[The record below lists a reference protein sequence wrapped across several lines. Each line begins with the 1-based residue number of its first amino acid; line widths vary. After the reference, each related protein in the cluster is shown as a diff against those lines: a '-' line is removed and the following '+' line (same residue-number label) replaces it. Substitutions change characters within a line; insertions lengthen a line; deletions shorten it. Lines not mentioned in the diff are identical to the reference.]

1 MKHTEVRQS
10 QEVFINSL
18 LILIF
23 LINPIQNFGQVYKVD
38 KDGISTRVILDKEYI
53 VLSKFESE
61 SGNFISTLGG
71 YYKPGKFLNLDEDV
85 YDVNLEFN
93 SNYDQDSI
101 KSISIIKTSKWK
113 NISKSNDILKGKW
126 VMSGRYNN
134 GEFRT
139 RNTDLPRKTMKILI
153 DGFFQWIAFNTET
166 FKFSG
171 SGGGEYETLD
181 GKYIEII
188 QYFSRDD
195 SRVGA
200 VLDFNYE
207 IKNKD
212 WYHSGLSSKGNTI
225 NEVWTIRNK
234 K

>member
-1 MKHTEVRQS
+1 MS
-10 QEVFINSL
+10 MFIKGFQGL
-18 LILIF
+18 CKKLILILVF
-23 LINPIQNFGQVYKVD
+23 LMYPSFNFSQVYHVD
-38 KDGISTRVILDKEYI
+38 NEEDISRVILDNEYI
-53 VLSKFESE
+53 VISKFKSD

-71 YYKPGKFLNLDEDV
+71 YYQLNEGV
-85 YDVNLEFN
+85 YEINLEFN

-101 KSISIIKTSKWK
+101 KTLSITKASKWK
-113 NISKSNDILKGKW
+113 NISKENDILKGKW

-200 VLDFNYE
+200 ELDFNYE
-207 IKNKD
+207 VKNKD
-212 WYHSGLSSKGNTI
+212 WYHSGLSSKGNPI
-225 NEVWTIRNK
+225 NEVWTIRNNK
-234 K
+234 

>member
-1 MKHTEVRQS
+1 MIYMLIKGLQRLCEKQ
-10 QEVFINSL
+10 ILILAL
-18 LILIF
+18 LIYPSL
-23 LINPIQNFGQVYKVD
+23 NFSQVYHID
-38 KDGISTRVILDKEYI
+38 NEEDISRVILDNEYI
-53 VLSKFESE
+53 VISKFKSD

-71 YYKPGKFLNLDEDV
+71 YYQLNEGV
-85 YDVNLEFN
+85 YEINLEFN
-93 SNYDQDSI
+93 SNYEQDSI
-101 KSISIIKTSKWK
+101 ESLSIAKTSKWK
-113 NISKSNDILKGKW
+113 NISKENNTLNGKW

-139 RNTDLPRKTMKILI
+139 RNTALPRKTMKVLI

-171 SGGGEYETLD
+171 SGGGEYETVD

-200 VLDFNYE
+200 ELDFNYE

-212 WYHSGLSSKGNTI
+212 WYHTGLSSKGKPI
-225 NEVWTIRNK
+225 NEVWSIRDNK
-234 K
+234 

>member
-1 MKHTEVRQS
+1 MKGL
-10 QEVFINSL
+10 FIRGLQGIFNK
-18 LILIF
+18 LIIILAF
-23 LINPIQNFGQVYKVD
+23 LIYPSLNFSQVYQVD
-38 KDGISTRVILDKEYI
+38 NDEVTTRVILDNEYI
-53 VLSKFESE
+53 VLSKFETE
-61 SGNFISTLGG
+61 SGKFVSTIGG
-71 YYKPGKFLNLDEDV
+71 FYKTGEFLNLNEDV

-101 KSISIIKTSKWK
+101 KSISIVKTSKWK

-171 SGGGEYETLD
+171 SGGGEYETID

-200 VLDFNYE
+200 ELDFNYE
-207 IKNKD
+207 IKNED
-212 WYHSGLSSKGNTI
+212 WLHTGLSSKGKPI
-225 NEVWTIRNK
+225 NEVWSIRDNK
-234 K
+234 

>member
-10 QEVFINSL
+10 QEVFIKSL
-18 LILIF
+18 LLIF

-101 KSISIIKTSKWK
+101 KNFSIIKTSKWK
-113 NISKSNDILKGKW
+113 NISKTNDILKGKW

-212 WYHSGLSSKGNTI
+212 WYHSGLSSKGNPI

>member
-1 MKHTEVRQS
+1 MKRM
-10 QEVFINSL
+10 FIRGLQGMFTKLIIL
-18 LILIF
+18 LTF
-23 LINPIQNFGQVYKVD
+23 LIYPSLNFSQVYHID
-38 KDGISTRVILDKEYI
+38 NEEDISRVILDNEYI
-53 VLSKFESE
+53 VISKFKSD

-71 YYKPGKFLNLDEDV
+71 YYQLNEGV
-85 YDVNLEFN
+85 YEINLEFN

-101 KSISIIKTSKWK
+101 KTLSITKASKWK
-113 NISKSNDILKGKW
+113 NISKENDILKGKW

-200 VLDFNYE
+200 ELDFNYE
-207 IKNKD
+207 VKNKD
-212 WYHSGLSSKGNTI
+212 WYHSGFSSKGNPI
-225 NEVWTIRNK
+225 NEVWTIRNNK
-234 K
+234 

>member
-10 QEVFINSL
+10 QEVFIKSL

-101 KSISIIKTSKWK
+101 KSISIKKTSKWK
-113 NISKSNDILKGKW
+113 NISKTNDILKGKW

-212 WYHSGLSSKGNTI
+212 WYHSGLSSKGNPI

>member
-1 MKHTEVRQS
+1 MIYILIKGLQRLCEKP
-10 QEVFINSL
+10 I
-18 LILIF
+18 LILVF
-23 LINPIQNFGQVYKVD
+23 LIYPSLSFSQVYNVD
-38 KDGISTRVILDKEYI
+38 NEEDISRVILDNEYI
-53 VLSKFESE
+53 VISKFKSD

-71 YYKPGKFLNLDEDV
+71 YYQLNEGV
-85 YDVNLEFN
+85 YEINLEFN
-93 SNYDQDSI
+93 SNYEQDSI
-101 KSISIIKTSKWK
+101 KSLSIAKTSKWK
-113 NISKSNDILKGKW
+113 NISKENNTLNGKW

-139 RNTDLPRKTMKILI
+139 RNKALPRKTMKVLI

-171 SGGGEYETLD
+171 SGGGEYETVD

-200 VLDFNYE
+200 ELDFNYE

-212 WYHSGLSSKGNTI
+212 WYHTGLSSKGKPI
-225 NEVWTIRNK
+225 NEVWSIRDNK
-234 K
+234 

>member
-10 QEVFINSL
+10 QEVFIKSL

-101 KSISIIKTSKWK
+101 KSISIKKTSKWK

-212 WYHSGLSSKGNTI
+212 WYHSGLSSKGNPI

>member
-1 MKHTEVRQS
+1 MIYILIKGLQRLCEKP
-10 QEVFINSL
+10 I
-18 LILIF
+18 LILVF
-23 LINPIQNFGQVYKVD
+23 LIYSSLNFSQVYNVD
-38 KDGISTRVILDKEYI
+38 NEEDISRVILDNEYI
-53 VLSKFESE
+53 VISKFKSA

-71 YYKPGKFLNLDEDV
+71 YYQLNEGV
-85 YDVNLEFN
+85 YEINLEFN
-93 SNYDQDSI
+93 SNYEQDSI
-101 KSISIIKTSKWK
+101 KSLSIAKTSKWK
-113 NISKSNDILKGKW
+113 NISKENNTLNGKW

-139 RNTDLPRKTMKILI
+139 RNTALPRKTMKVLI

-171 SGGGEYETLD
+171 SGGGEYETGD

-200 VLDFNYE
+200 ELDFNYE

-212 WYHSGLSSKGNTI
+212 WYHTGLSSKGKPI
-225 NEVWTIRNK
+225 NEVWSIRDNK
-234 K
+234 

>member
-1 MKHTEVRQS
+1 MKGL
-10 QEVFINSL
+10 FIRGLQGIFNK
-18 LILIF
+18 LIIILAF
-23 LINPIQNFGQVYKVD
+23 LIYPSLNFSQVYQVD
-38 KDGISTRVILDKEYI
+38 NDEVTTRVILDNEYI
-53 VLSKFESE
+53 VLSKFETE
-61 SGNFISTLGG
+61 SGKFVSTIGG
-71 YYKPGKFLNLDEDV
+71 FYKTGEFLNLNEDV

-93 SNYDQDSI
+93 SNYGQDSI
-101 KSISIIKTSKWK
+101 KSISIVKTSKWK

-171 SGGGEYETLD
+171 SGGGEYETID

-200 VLDFNYE
+200 ELDFNYE
-207 IKNKD
+207 IKNED
-212 WYHSGLSSKGNTI
+212 WLHTGLSSKGKPI
-225 NEVWTIRNK
+225 NEVWSIRDNK
-234 K
+234 

>member
-10 QEVFINSL
+10 QEVFIKSL

-101 KSISIIKTSKWK
+101 KSISIVKTSKWK
-113 NISKSNDILKGKW
+113 NISKTNDILKGKW

-212 WYHSGLSSKGNTI
+212 WYHSGLSSKGNPI

>member
-10 QEVFINSL
+10 QEVFIKSL

-101 KSISIIKTSKWK
+101 KSLSIVKTSKWK

-134 GEFRT
+134 GEFRS
-139 RNTDLPRKTMKILI
+139 RKTDLPRKTMKILI

-171 SGGGEYETLD
+171 SGGGEYETID

-212 WYHSGLSSKGNTI
+212 WYHSGLSSKGNPI

>member
-1 MKHTEVRQS
+1 MKYSEFRQS
-10 QEVFINSL
+10 QEIFIKSL

-23 LINPIQNFGQVYKVD
+23 LINPIQNFGQVYQVD
-38 KDGISTRVILDKEYI
+38 KNGISTGVILDKDYI

-71 YYKPGKFLNLDEDV
+71 YYKPGESLNLNEYV

-212 WYHSGLSSKGNTI
+212 WYHSGLSSKGNPI

>member
-1 MKHTEVRQS
+1 MS
-10 QEVFINSL
+10 IFIKGFQGICKNI
-18 LILIF
+18 ILVLAF
-23 LINPIQNFGQVYKVD
+23 LIYPSLNFSQVYNVD
-38 KDGISTRVILDKEYI
+38 NEEDISRVILDNEYI
-53 VLSKFESE
+53 VISKFKSD

-71 YYKPGKFLNLDEDV
+71 YYQLNEGV
-85 YDVNLEFN
+85 YEINLEFN
-93 SNYDQDSI
+93 SNYEQDSI
-101 KSISIIKTSKWK
+101 VFLSIAKTSKWK
-113 NISKSNDILKGKW
+113 NISKENNTLNGKW

-139 RNTDLPRKTMKILI
+139 RNTALPRKTMKVLI

-171 SGGGEYETLD
+171 SGGGEYETVD

-200 VLDFNYE
+200 ELDFNYE

-212 WYHSGLSSKGNTI
+212 WYHTGLSSKGKPI
-225 NEVWTIRNK
+225 NEVWSIRDNK
-234 K
+234 

>member
-1 MKHTEVRQS
+1 MKYSEFKQS
-10 QEVFINSL
+10 QEIFIKSL

-23 LINPIQNFGQVYKVD
+23 LINSIQNFGQVYQVD
-38 KDGISTRVILDKEYI
+38 KNGISTRVILDKDYI

-71 YYKPGKFLNLDEDV
+71 YYKPGESLNLNEYV

-101 KSISIIKTSKWK
+101 KNFSIIKTSKWK
-113 NISKSNDILKGKW
+113 NISKTNDILKGKW

-171 SGGGEYETLD
+171 SGGGEYETID

-200 VLDFNYE
+200 ELDFNYE
-207 IKNKD
+207 IKNED
-212 WYHSGLSSKGNTI
+212 WLHTGLSSKGKPI
-225 NEVWTIRNK
+225 NEVWSIRDNK
-234 K
+234 

>member
-1 MKHTEVRQS
+1 MKGL
-10 QEVFINSL
+10 FIRGLQGIFNK
-18 LILIF
+18 LIIILAF
-23 LINPIQNFGQVYKVD
+23 LIYPSLNFSQVYQVD
-38 KDGISTRVILDKEYI
+38 NDEVTTRVILDNEYI
-53 VLSKFESE
+53 VLSKFETE
-61 SGNFISTLGG
+61 SGKFVSSIGG
-71 YYKPGKFLNLDEDV
+71 FYKTGEFPNLNEDV

-93 SNYDQDSI
+93 SNYGQDSI
-101 KSISIIKTSKWK
+101 KSLSIVKTSKWK

-171 SGGGEYETLD
+171 SGGGEYETID

-200 VLDFNYE
+200 ELDFNYE
-207 IKNKD
+207 IKNED
-212 WYHSGLSSKGNTI
+212 WLHTGLSSKGKPI
-225 NEVWTIRNK
+225 NEVWSIRDNK
-234 K
+234 

>member
-10 QEVFINSL
+10 QEVFIKSL
-18 LILIF
+18 LLIF

-101 KSISIIKTSKWK
+101 KSISIKKTSKWK

-171 SGGGEYETLD
+171 SGGGEYETID

-212 WYHSGLSSKGNTI
+212 WYHSGLSSKGNPI

>member
-10 QEVFINSL
+10 QEVFIKSL
-18 LILIF
+18 LLIF

-101 KSISIIKTSKWK
+101 NSLSIVKNSQWK

-134 GEFRT
+134 GEFRS
-139 RNTDLPRKTMKILI
+139 RKTDLPRKTMKILI

-200 VLDFNYE
+200 ELDFNYLV
-207 IKNKD
+207 KNND
-212 WYHSGLSSKGNTI
+212 WYHSGLSSKGSPI
-225 NEVWTIRNK
+225 NEVWSIRNK

>member
-10 QEVFINSL
+10 QEVFIKSL
-18 LILIF
+18 LLIF

-101 KSISIIKTSKWK
+101 KSISIVKTSKWK
-113 NISKSNDILKGKW
+113 NISKTNDILKGKW

-200 VLDFNYE
+200 ELDFNYE
-207 IKNKD
+207 IKNQD
-212 WYHSGLSSKGNTI
+212 WYHTGFSSKGSPI

-234 K
+234 N

>member
-1 MKHTEVRQS
+1 MMYM
-10 QEVFINSL
+10 FIKGL
-18 LILIF
+18 QRLCKKLILILVF
-23 LINPIQNFGQVYKVD
+23 LIYPSLNFSQVYNID
-38 KDGISTRVILDKEYI
+38 NEEDISRVILDDEYI
-53 VLSKFESE
+53 VISKFKLD

-71 YYKPGKFLNLDEDV
+71 YYQFNDGV
-85 YDVNLEFN
+85 YEINLEFN
-93 SNYDQDSI
+93 SNYEQDSI
-101 KSISIIKTSKWK
+101 KSLSIVKTSKWK
-113 NISKSNDILKGKW
+113 NISKENNTLNGKW

-139 RNTDLPRKTMKILI
+139 RNTALPRKTMKVLI

-188 QYFSRDD
+188 QYFSRDN

-200 VLDFNYE
+200 ELDFNYE
-207 IKNKD
+207 VKNQD
-212 WYHSGLSSKGNTI
+212 WLHTGISTKGKPI
-225 NEVWTIRNK
+225 NEVWTIRDNK
-234 K
+234 

>member
-1 MKHTEVRQS
+1 MIYILIKGLQRLCEKP
-10 QEVFINSL
+10 I
-18 LILIF
+18 LILVF
-23 LINPIQNFGQVYKVD
+23 LIYPSLNFSQVYNVD
-38 KDGISTRVILDKEYI
+38 NEEDISRVILDNEYI
-53 VLSKFESE
+53 VISKFKSD

-71 YYKPGKFLNLDEDV
+71 YYQLNEGV
-85 YDVNLEFN
+85 YEINLEFN
-93 SNYDQDSI
+93 SNYEQDSI
-101 KSISIIKTSKWK
+101 ESLSITKTSKWK
-113 NISKSNDILKGKW
+113 NISKENNTLNGKW

-134 GEFRT
+134 GELRT
-139 RNTDLPRKTMKILI
+139 RNTALPRKTMKVLI

-171 SGGGEYETLD
+171 SGGGEYETVD

-200 VLDFNYE
+200 ELDFNYE

-212 WYHSGLSSKGNTI
+212 WYHTGLSSKGKPI
-225 NEVWTIRNK
+225 NEVWSIRDNK
-234 K
+234 

>member
-1 MKHTEVRQS
+1 MKYSEFRQS
-10 QEVFINSL
+10 QEIFIKPL

-23 LINPIQNFGQVYKVD
+23 LINPIQNFGQVYQVD
-38 KDGISTRVILDKEYI
+38 KNGISTRVILDKDYI

-71 YYKPGKFLNLDEDV
+71 YYKPGESLNLNEYV

-101 KSISIIKTSKWK
+101 KNLSIIKTSKWK
-113 NISKSNDILKGKW
+113 NISKTNDILKGKW

-171 SGGGEYETLD
+171 SGGGEYETID

-200 VLDFNYE
+200 ELDFNYE
-207 IKNKD
+207 IKNED
-212 WYHSGLSSKGNTI
+212 WLHTGLSSKGKPI
-225 NEVWTIRNK
+225 NEVWSIRDNK
-234 K
+234 

>member
-1 MKHTEVRQS
+1 MKHSELRQS
-10 QEVFINSL
+10 QEIFIKSL

-23 LINPIQNFGQVYKVD
+23 LINPIQNFGQVYQVD
-38 KDGISTRVILDKEYI
+38 KNGISTRVILDKDYI

-71 YYKPGKFLNLDEDV
+71 YYKPGESLNLNEYV

-101 KSISIIKTSKWK
+101 KNLSIIKTSKWK

-171 SGGGEYETLD
+171 SGGGEYETID

-200 VLDFNYE
+200 ELDFNYE
-207 IKNKD
+207 IKNQD
-212 WYHSGLSSKGNTI
+212 WYHTGFSSKGSPI

-234 K
+234 N